1 MNKLVGATGAD
12 RSEVF
17 PLDDVDRAIISEL
30 QADGRMSYAELG
42 PRVGLSQAAAR
53 QRVNRLTERGVMQIV
68 AVTDPRWLGR
78 SSLAWGGFTVVGDG
92 GVGAAAV
99 AELVEAEYV
108 LITAGRFDVLAEV
121 LCEDNAVLLALVND
135 RIRPIEGVVSTEVF
149 SILKM
154 EKLTFSWGTG

>member
-1 MNKLVGATGAD
+1 MNKLVGAKDAD

-17 PLDDVDRAIISEL
+17 PLDDVDRAIISE
-30 QADGRMSYAELG
+30 DGDV
-42 PRVGLSQAAAR
+42 RVAAA
-53 QRVNRLTERGVMQIV
+53 L
-68 AVTDPRWLGR
+68 
-78 SSLAWGGFTVVGDG
+78 
-92 GVGAAAV
+92 V

-121 LCEDNAVLLALVND
+121 LCEDNAALLALVND
-135 RIRPIEGVVSTEVF
+135 WIRSIDGVASTEVF